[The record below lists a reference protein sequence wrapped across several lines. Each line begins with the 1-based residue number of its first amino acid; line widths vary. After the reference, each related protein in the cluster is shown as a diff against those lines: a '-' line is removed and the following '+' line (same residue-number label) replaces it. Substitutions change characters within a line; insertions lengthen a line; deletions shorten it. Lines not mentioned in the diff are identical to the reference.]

1 MDIDYAG
8 IGSNYIF
15 LFFGLLPLVVS
26 VNTYISYSPSFVNYF
41 GSPFKSYEPWDKN
54 LIPNFLLSV
63 QIQNFWWEPE
73 EF

>member
-1 MDIDYAG
+1 MLALDPI
-8 IGSNYIF
+8 ICS
-15 LFFGLLPLVVS
+15 FFSVSCPSLYLLTL
-26 VNTYISYSPSFVNYF
+26 NIIYFPSFVNYF